1 MKKDEWVFIWFF
13 PQLYVTLPSNIC
25 PTKKDTSMVKHS
37 QWSDEYWLLLM
48 QLYLKKPVGAKAL
61 YSKGLVNLALELH
74 IKPQFLYEQM
84 LRLRQLDT
92 PRMERLWEKY
102 SKNPKLLSKSAS
114 RLRKMKGFGQADVF
128 FDGVEVNE
136 SWEQDFRNT
145 PLNPPVLEGGSTH
158 SRSKGEALTE
168 IMPVQLIM
176 VLDLYFRLT
185 PNTMVK
191 ETPEIKALA
200 RKIGL
205 SVNMVV
211 EIMEIYQICDP
222 YLNRSEQL
230 TSGLVEPCQE
240 VWQRFGADHPEKLAA
255 FAAQLKERILLMA
268 QKLVQQQVLKQQQV
282 QRLSAQHMLLVK
294 LLEMPLTELEQ
305 NVNAELDDNPALE
318 VDENLNDNLSD
329 NDNLEYAD
337 NADAPSQKDELDA
350 VLERMG
356 SDDELPAYEHIRRQQ
371 NNAEYEEI
379 VYGDT
384 VSFYDKIH
392 SQLAEH
398 ELTDQQRDIIEYLIG
413 SLDDDGLLRKPLDS
427 ISDELAV
434 YHNIDVSEQEVEET
448 LKILQ
453 DFDPAGIGARSLQ
466 ECLLLQIERNEGER
480 ERRNVG
486 KRPPC

>member
-1 MKKDEWVFIWFF
+1 MKKDEYIFF
-13 PQLYVTLPSNIC
+13 YTFVPQI
-25 PTKKDTSMVKHS
+25 KDTSMVKHS

-230 TSGLVEPCQE
+230 TSGLVKPCQE

-255 FAAQLKERILLMA
+255 FAAQLKE
-268 QKLVQQQVLKQQQV
+268 
-282 QRLSAQHMLLVK
+282 
-294 LLEMPLTELEQ
+294 
-305 NVNAELDDNPALE
+305 
-318 VDENLNDNLSD
+318 
-329 NDNLEYAD
+329 Y
-337 NADAPSQKDELDA
+337 
-350 VLERMG
+350 
-356 SDDELPAYEHIRRQQ
+356 
-371 NNAEYEEI
+371 
-379 VYGDT
+379 
-384 VSFYDKIH
+384 F
-392 SQLAEH
+392 
-398 ELTDQQRDIIEYLIG
+398 
-413 SLDDDGLLRKPLDS
+413 
-427 ISDELAV
+427 
-434 YHNIDVSEQEVEET
+434 
-448 LKILQ
+448 
-453 DFDPAGIGARSLQ
+453 
-466 ECLLLQIERNEGER
+466 
-480 ERRNVG
+480 
-486 KRPPC
+486 